1 MEVGK
6 RPEACILKLTLV
18 LFKLFFKD
26 LITSKIPRHKMH
38 HVLIY
43 NIYKTNNLQTAT
55 KDIFITINSQYQKK
69 K

>member
-1 MEVGK
+1 
-6 RPEACILKLTLV
+6 
-18 LFKLFFKD
+18 
-26 LITSKIPRHKMH
+26 MH